1 MTPKAKGP
9 VKETILLNTEQ
20 NISTDHQAWLLD
32 DGRGN
37 FTGAVIPM
45 NAPLETMSQWQATL
59 DIVFAEAVAVDPLAS
74 IEGIYSITFH
84 ADTKVSGLLISRL
97 NPSIKDGYNAVIPH
111 SSLGLIAVTQEPETQ
126 TRIVICSLT
135 GVVTSAG
142 KLKPNRTL
150 CSFINIDGSVDK
162 PSLTRGEVLGIRA
175 IGKFLHGRI
184 DEHFEANRG

>member
-1 MTPKAKGP
+1 MTPNIGSSKGIH
-9 VKETILLNTEQ
+9 ILLNTEQ

-32 DGRGN
+32 DGKGN
-37 FTGAVIPM
+37 FTGAIIPM

-59 DIVFAEAVAVDPLAS
+59 DTVFAEAVTVDPLAN
-74 IEGIYSITFH
+74 IEGLYAITFYS
-84 ADTKVSGLLISRL
+84 DPKVSGLLLSRL
-97 NPSIKDGYNAVIPH
+97 NPSIKEGYDSVIPH
-111 SSLGLIAVTQEPETQ
+111 SSLGLLAVTQEPETKAH
-126 TRIVICSLT
+126 IVICSLT

-150 CSFINIDGSVDK
+150 VSFINFDGSVDR
-162 PSLTRGEVLGIRA
+162 PSLNRGEVLAIRA